1 MFPQLLLPLA
11 LLFPAAAAL
20 ASASL
25 CLPSGSSG
33 SVYSKPGPSS
43 TSASSSVLRL
53 LVCVAPVYV
62 WGAAITAL
70 PHKEER
76 FLYVVY
82 PLVSWPA
89 VRRSLLAPVTAGC
102 LV

>member
-1 MFPQLLLPLA
+1 MFPQFLLPLA
-11 LLFPAAAAL
+11 LLFPVAAAL

-25 CLPSGSSG
+25 CLPPGSSSG
-33 SVYSKPGPSS
+33 SLYGKPGPSS
-43 TSASSSVLRL
+43 TSANSSVLRL

-89 VRRSLLAPVTAGC
+89 VGRS
-102 LV
+102 